1 LVSSIRPSSN
11 LHFSLPGLPAFARLI
26 YLCPARVLSPGSC
39 ASSWLMCIRLAP
51 VHSPGSCAFAWLMCI
66 LLAHVHSPGS
76 CASDQQVFTNTTSVI
91 QLAMQPSDS
100 PLLPRY
106 SSRILRPHKDSHRQD
121 IFLTH
126 SDHVVF
132 LSCSLSPSSS
142 DGCRSRFTCRY
153 KLSFMFG
160 YSTSL
165 HCLGFIS
172 SL

>member
-1 LVSSIRPSSN
+1 MAWYPASVLAPTFTSLCPVFLHSPGSST
-11 LHFSLPGLPAFARLI
+11 FARLV
-26 YLCPARVLSPGSC
+26 CFHPALV
-39 ASSWLMCIRLAP
+39 RL
-51 VHSPGSCAFAWLMCI
+51 PGSCAFAWLMCI